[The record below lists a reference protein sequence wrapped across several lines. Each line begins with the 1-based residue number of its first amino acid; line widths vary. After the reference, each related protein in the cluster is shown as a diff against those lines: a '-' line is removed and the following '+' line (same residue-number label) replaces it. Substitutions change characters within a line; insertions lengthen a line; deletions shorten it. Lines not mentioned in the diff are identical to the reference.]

1 MSTASKQ
8 LPVLVVGAGPT
19 GLTTALYLVQNGINV
34 RIIEQSV
41 QLHAGIRGTA
51 ILPRTQ
57 ELLAILGAE
66 NDLFKIDTGPLQM
79 AVYGPDGKTILKAFD
94 WSEQAEESPAIPFR
108 KTASV
113 SQAQL
118 EIILRQ
124 HLQEYGCEVEMGMR
138 LNGISQDDSK
148 ATATVE
154 VVQSKKE
161 VLIDCSYIVAA
172 DGAKGRSRH
181 LIGVS
186 FLGETKEA
194 DRMWTANVEVPGFSR
209 EYWHRWGDFAKAAT
223 SLKPIY
229 PAPLFHMQSLGGS
242 LPKDIPMDLA
252 GTQQLFNSITGR
264 DDVKLETAEY
274 MSEWKANI
282 RMSDKFSVGRVF
294 LAGDVAHCHS
304 PTGGQGTNT
313 AMQDALNLAWKLALV
328 VNGKASYALLKSY
341 EAERMPVVAEM
352 LNLSNALH
360 ARAFPHIPATA
371 FETPE
376 ANNTQP
382 DPMQRSRK
390 LLQLGINYR
399 WSNIIY
405 DERNDKEAIQDATP
419 YDLLENQIRA
429 GDRAPYIGGLTG
441 GSGETTNLFSLLRD
455 APSHLVLIFPSSG
468 SSPIEQL
475 SAIQSI
481 IDAGLIQFVVILGNK
496 SSDKQTPDKGVRYLV
511 DSQDTSRAS
520 YHIDANRSTYVTIRP
535 DGIIGAFTFG
545 VNGIKEYFVRVGV
558 TV

>member
-1 MSTASKQ
+1 
-8 LPVLVVGAGPT
+8 
-19 GLTTALYLVQNGINV
+19 
-34 RIIEQSV
+34 
-41 QLHAGIRGTA
+41 
-51 ILPRTQ
+51 
-57 ELLAILGAE
+57 
-66 NDLFKIDTGPLQM
+66 
-79 AVYGPDGKTILKAFD
+79 
-94 WSEQAEESPAIPFR
+94 
-108 KTASV
+108 
-113 SQAQL
+113 
-118 EIILRQ
+118 
-124 HLQEYGCEVEMGMR
+124 
-138 LNGISQDDSK
+138 
-148 ATATVE
+148 
-154 VVQSKKE
+154 
-161 VLIDCSYIVAA
+161 
-172 DGAKGRSRH
+172 
-181 LIGVS
+181 
-186 FLGETKEA
+186 
-194 DRMWTANVEVPGFSR
+194 
-209 EYWHRWGDFAKAAT
+209 
-223 SLKPIY
+223 
-229 PAPLFHMQSLGGS
+229 
-242 LPKDIPMDLA
+242 
-252 GTQQLFNSITGR
+252 
-264 DDVKLETAEY
+264 
-274 MSEWKANI
+274 
-282 RMSDKFSVGRVF
+282 
-294 LAGDVAHCHS
+294 
-304 PTGGQGTNT
+304 
-313 AMQDALNLAWKLALV
+313 
-328 VNGKASYALLKSY
+328 VNGKASDALLKSY

-352 LNLSNALH
+352 LSLSNALH

-405 DERNDKEAIQDATP
+405 DERNDKEAIQDVTP

-475 SAIQSI
+475 SAVQSI
-481 IDAGLIQFVVILGNK
+481 IDAGLIQFIVILGNK
-496 SSDKQTPDKGVRYLV
+496 SSDKQTQGKGVRYLV